1 MGYNERIARAFVGLA
16 KESNMRGNSG
26 GGKSRN
32 NNHNP
37 TLREHERAKGVSG
50 NAIQGEKNTLHY
62 ALAKSLNRLN
72 NAPAAL

>member
-1 MGYNERIARAFVGLA
+1 MGYKKSIARTFVGLE
-16 KESNMRGNSG
+16 KEINMRGNSG

-37 TLREHERAKGVSG
+37 TLKEHERAKRVSG
-50 NAIQGEKNTLHY
+50 NAIQGGKNTLHY